1 MSHVINQLRK
11 NGVMYYCIKYF
22 VGRPFHLLKYAYYL
36 FWELV
41 DKDAITVSAV
51 YRLQEDII
59 SLLIIIGA
67 MM

>member
-1 MSHVINQLRK
+1 MSHIINQLRK

-41 DKDAITVSAV
+41 DKDAITVSAC
-51 YRLQEDII
+51 I
-59 SLLIIIGA
+59 SP
-67 MM
+67 

>member
-1 MSHVINQLRK
+1 MSHIINQLRK

-41 DKDAITVSAV
+41 DRGCYNCLGLYIAFKRI
-51 YRLQEDII
+51 L
-59 SLLIIIGA
+59 
-67 MM
+67 